1 MPQDHGTVG
10 PGAGTT
16 PSTGGRRRL
25 PGRLRLAGAALVV
38 LGIGAVALDA
48 EGAGRRR
55 RPRLAPARTL
65 GAGAV
70 PSGAAASA
78 RPSSGLGRVVF
89 ATDQR
94 AYLDRG
100 KLDGLEAGQT
110 VQILR
115 GGRAIGACTVERTA
129 EHQATCTGGR
139 LHAGDTFRPPAA
151 RPPRA
156 APKGEAALPPVTAT
170 ATLQER
176 AEAVSQTAI
185 EKVDFKGKRLF
196 GGRTRI
202 VITPALAIWRT
213 QSDGGPSYALEQ
225 LDGAVQAYD
234 VGLAGLRL
242 DAAFSAMRWG
252 AGSSAGR
259 FRPDERTQFY
269 LWQAELSRRSDA
281 AGTVFA
287 AGRIWPWH
295 LPGLTLLDGV
305 QIGRHDREGTREAG
319 VYAGLMPTALGL
331 GPSTDAFSAG
341 LYGMLTEVGQPRG
354 LFRLARQT
362 ARLGMWHTPGAGWRA
377 DVEGAGQ
384 IWLGPTSVSGGGRV
398 RLSGGGG
405 ARPVLERAYLDF
417 GMRPTLAFGGGLHVR
432 YFGVG
437 AGDVAA
443 LVGEVPAN
451 TGAVHAVADVHVD
464 PWTWLGLAGFAG
476 IHQERASERAVRN
489 GAGEIRF
496 PRLLR
501 SFGGASA
508 GAEIQEGWTK
518 ARVLYGQLVLRAG
531 PAFLAMARVS
541 ASATQFQT
549 PEAATNLHELGGS
562 LNLDGP
568 LAGWLRLR
576 AWLAFRSPWLV
587 QGEASPAPSL
597 GLMSGGSLTGVF

>member
-1 MPQDHGTVG
+1 MGH
-10 PGAGTT
+10 
-16 PSTGGRRRL
+16 
-25 PGRLRLAGAALVV
+25 V
-38 LGIGAVALDA
+38 L
-48 EGAGRRR
+48 
-55 RPRLAPARTL
+55 
-65 GAGAV
+65 
-70 PSGAAASA
+70 
-78 RPSSGLGRVVF
+78 F

-100 KLDGLEAGQT
+100 KLDGLEAKQSLP
-110 VQILR
+110 ILR
-115 GGRAIGACTVERTA
+115 GGRAIATCTVEQTA
-129 EHQATCTGGR
+129 EHQATCTGAR
-139 LHAGDTFRPPAA
+139 LHVGDTFRPPGATA
-151 RPPRA
+151 RP
-156 APKGEAALPPVTAT
+156 APKAAVASALPPVTAT

-185 EKVDFKGKRLF
+185 DKVDFHGKRLF

-202 VITPALAIWRT
+202 VVTPALAIWRT
-213 QSDGGPSYALEQ
+213 QSDPGSSTTLEQ
-225 LDGAVQAYD
+225 IDGAVQAYD

-242 DAAFSAMRWG
+242 DAAFSALRWG
-252 AGSSAGR
+252 AGSGAGR

-319 VYAGLMPTALGL
+319 LYAGLLPTALGL

-341 LYGMLTEVGQPRG
+341 FYGMLTEVGQPRG

-362 ARLGMWHTPGAGWRA
+362 ARLGMWHTPGAGWTA

-398 RLSGGGG
+398 RLSAAGG

-417 GMRPTLAFGGGLHVR
+417 GMRPTLTLGGGLHVR
-432 YFGVG
+432 YFGVS

-451 TGAVHAVADVHVD
+451 TGAVHAVADVHAD
-464 PWTWLGLAGFAG
+464 PWVWLGLAGFAG
-476 IHQERASERAVRN
+476 IHQERASGRAQRH
-489 GAGEIRF
+489 GAGEVRF

-531 PAFLAMARVS
+531 PAFVATARVS

-549 PEAATNLHELGGS
+549 PEVATNLHELGGS

-568 LAGWLRLR
+568 LAPWLRLR